1 MTGSRNY
8 YVYEHWR
15 LDRDECFYVGK
26 GNGGRA
32 FSMKNRNRHHQA
44 IVSKLSRIGSAF
56 EVRIVASGLSEEEA
70 FSLERERIQFWRE
83 SGADLTNMTNGGE
96 GVSGFRHSDF
106 TKKIWSEQRKG
117 RAVPE
122 EGRLKRSKTLK
133 GRPKVPEHAKKAGVA
148 SGLAQRGK
156 KHSKETIEKR
166 KNKLKELNHF
176 YKMAIKKPVVCVTSG
191 EEFVSAADAGR
202 HYNIPRDYVSSVCR
216 GKRSNTKGLVFKFK
230 ETV

>member
-56 EVRIVASGLSEEEA
+56 EVRIVASGLSEKEA

-83 SGADLTNMTNGGE
+83 SGIDLTNITNGGE
-96 GVSGFRHSDF
+96 GTSGFHHSEE
-106 TKKIWSEQRKG
+106 TKRKLSEKNKGTTAFFKG
-117 RAVPE
+117 RKHTEKTKLVLSELAKKRGAPQLTKE
-122 EGRLKRSKTLK
+122 QQEKASAWHRGRKRSDETRAKISAKAKGRISPMKGKTSPLKGLKRS
-133 GRPKVPEHAKKAGVA
+133 PEFCAKQSEAAK
-148 SGLAQRGK
+148 LRWQ
-156 KHSKETIEKR
+156 KR
-166 KNKLKELNHF
+166 KMEG
-176 YKMAIKKPVVCVTSG
+176 V
-191 EEFVSAADAGR
+191 E
-202 HYNIPRDYVSSVCR
+202 
-216 GKRSNTKGLVFKFK
+216 
-230 ETV
+230 